1 MILIIH
7 HWDADGICSA
17 SLMLS
22 YFERMGYRDVEVTNT
37 TPEIGKFSLD
47 DRVYDLSR
55 DSKRIVVLDLNMV
68 DEVEKLLSEVK
79 KPLTFIDHHIQR
91 RLDLETEVK
100 VEHINPF
107 LDGEDA
113 ISTTFVVS
121 NHYGVWSYLTAIGA
135 VGDIGKRAFNNR
147 IVRELLERVG
157 IDYDTALRLVEL
169 IDSNYI
175 VMDRIGVENAVKMLV
190 QEDIRDLLEN
200 KHWNDN
206 LEKIRGEVLEAT
218 SNLREIQNG
227 FAIVEFE
234 SSMNIISKVARMV
247 IWDMGYE
254 RVVAVN
260 RGFEEDQIYIR
271 AIKNDL
277 TPLCDML
284 REAYNAGG
292 KSEVVGVLT
301 PKSKT
306 DEVRDMVVK
315 WLKK

>member
-1 MILIIH
+1 
-7 HWDADGICSA
+7 
-17 SLMLS
+17 
-22 YFERMGYRDVEVTNT
+22 
-37 TPEIGKFSLD
+37 
-47 DRVYDLSR
+47 
-55 DSKRIVVLDLNMV
+55 
-68 DEVEKLLSEVK
+68 
-79 KPLTFIDHHIQR
+79 
-91 RLDLETEVK
+91 
-100 VEHINPF
+100 
-107 LDGEDA
+107 
-113 ISTTFVVS
+113 
-121 NHYGVWSYLTAIGA
+121 
-135 VGDIGKRAFNNR
+135 
-147 IVRELLERVG
+147 
-157 IDYDTALRLVEL
+157 
-169 IDSNYI
+169 
-175 VMDRIGVENAVKMLV
+175 MDRIGVENAVKMLV